1 MIDQSTYTRDW
12 VNYVSNNYG
21 HGRKRANPMLIEKA
35 TKALHLLELLTETTL
50 NFIFKGGT
58 SLLLLLDKMHRFSID
73 IDIIVEDYRSTVDM
87 NSILD
92 YIVHNSN
99 VFLRYE
105 VQERVNTKNIPKAH
119 YKLFYNSVVNDTE
132 GYVLLDILFEK
143 NSYLEIIEKDINCN
157 LIKYKSPA
165 RVVRMPSIDCILG
178 DKLTAY
184 APNTTGILYNQNKE
198 LEIIKQLFDVA
209 NLFDQMSNLRTVR
222 STFISIAEQEL
233 EYREIRDSLSY
244 KDVLD
249 DVFDTSRTLASRG
262 IVNKDNF
269 KLLESGVQALKSF
282 VFSSNYIIESAINSA
297 GKAAYLSLLL
307 KNYIDEVER
316 YNPKMNLKDLTMPN
330 QPKVFKNIIKY
341 NPEAYYYWYK
351 SFEILENRG
360 GIAEASIL

>member
-12 VNYVSNNYG
+12 VNSVSTNYG
-21 HGRKRANPMLIEKA
+21 HGRRKANPMLIEKV
-35 TKALHLLELLTETTL
+35 TKALHLLELLTETNL

-73 IDIIVEDYRSTVDM
+73 IDIIVEDDRSTVDM

-92 YIVHNSN
+92 QVVSSSSI
-99 VFLRYE
+99 FFRYE
-105 VQERVNTKNIPKAH
+105 MQDRINTNHIPKAH
-119 YKLFYNSVVNDTE
+119 YKLFYNSIMNDAE

-143 NSYLEIIEKDINCN
+143 NNYLEITEKDINCN

-165 RVVRMPSIDCILG
+165 KIVRMPNIDCILG

-184 APNTTGILYNQNKE
+184 APNTTGIPYNRNKE
-198 LEIIKQLFDVA
+198 LEIIKQLFDVS
-209 NLFDQMSNLRTVR
+209 NLFDQMSNIETVR

-233 EYREIRDSLSY
+233 EYREVRGTLSY

-262 IVNKDNF
+262 TVNEDKF
-269 KLLESGVQALKSF
+269 KLLESGVQSLKSF
-282 VFSSNYIIESAINSA
+282 VFSSNYIIESAVNSSA
-297 GKAAYLSLLL
+297 KAAYLSLLL
-307 KNYIDEVER
+307 KYEINEIER
-316 YNPKMNLKDLTMPN
+316 YNPKIKVKDLTMPN
-330 QPKVFKNIIKY
+330 QPKVFKKIINY
-341 NPEAYYYWYK
+341 DPEAYFYWYK
-351 SFEILENRG
+351 SFEILESTG